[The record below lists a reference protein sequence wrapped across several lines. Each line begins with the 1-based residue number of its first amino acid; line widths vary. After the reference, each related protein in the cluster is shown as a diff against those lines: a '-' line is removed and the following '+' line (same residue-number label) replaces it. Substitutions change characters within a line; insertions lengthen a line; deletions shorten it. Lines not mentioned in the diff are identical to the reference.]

1 MSGEDG
7 VEVEKANQENQ
18 GETRRVDKLN
28 PIPWQPFYATR
39 ARGLLKDA
47 ARDHTASAG
56 ESLAP
61 NECLPDG

>member
-1 MSGEDG
+1 MPELHSKVQRVVCDG

-47 ARDHTASAG
+47 ARDHSQRW
-56 ESLAP
+56 
-61 NECLPDG
+61 